1 MEEDIIRA
9 GFGEIKRKS
18 EVFGDDAGA
27 FRTGEG
33 WLVVTNDM
41 LVESTDVVASM
52 SQEDIGFRIVTM
64 NASDLAA
71 MGARPLY
78 FAFSIGLKEG
88 DERSARKLFRGIQQG
103 LEMYG
108 MSLISADT
116 NQSNELILDGIAVG
130 MAKSLML
137 RKNARP
143 GELVCVTGELG
154 KPLSALLIELK
165 GMEADEELRKKLYEK
180 FLRPVARVEEGVK
193 LANFSRCAID
203 ISDGLVKE
211 LSTLSRASGNGI
223 VVWEEKLPIS
233 EDVEEFCKINGLD
246 VYEIAMN
253 SGEEY
258 ELVFTIERDKL
269 SDLEVDF
276 AVIGKVVKGKG
287 VWLERDGKKERVR
300 DLSWRHFSE
309 RSYP

>member
-33 WLVVTNDM
+33 WLIVTNDM

-165 GMEADEELRKKLYEK
+165 GMEADEGLRRRLYEK

-193 LANFSRCAID
+193 LANLSRCAID

-211 LSTLSRASGNGI
+211 LKAIAEASSAGI
-223 VVWEEKLPIS
+223 VIREEELPIS
-233 EDVEEFCKINGLD
+233 DEVREFCRINELD
-246 VYEIAMN
+246 EHLIAMN

-258 ELVFTIERDKL
+258 ELIFTIDRDRI
-269 SDLEVDF
+269 SSLEIEF
-276 AVIGKVVKGKG
+276 TVIGEVVEEKG
-287 VWLERDGKKERVR
+287 VWIKRGEKTEHAKDF
-300 DLSWRHFSE
+300 SWRHFS
-309 RSYP
+309 RGLF

>member
-9 GFGEIKRKS
+9 GLSELKRKS

-27 FRTGEG
+27 FRAGDG
-33 WLVVTNDM
+33 WLVITNDM

-52 SQEDIGFRIVTM
+52 SPEDVGFRVVTM

-78 FAFSIGLKEG
+78 FAFSVGLKES
-88 DERSARKLFRGIQQG
+88 DERSARKLFRGIQRG

-130 MAKSLML
+130 MAESLML

-165 GMEADEELRKKLYEK
+165 GMKADEGLRKKLYEK

-193 LANFSRCAID
+193 LTDLSRCAID
-203 ISDGLVKE
+203 ISDGMVKE
-211 LSTLSRASGNGI
+211 LRAISEASGAGI
-223 VVWEEKLPIS
+223 VIWEGELPIS
-233 EDVEEFCKINGLD
+233 DEVREFCRINGLD
-246 VYEIAMN
+246 EHLIAMN

-258 ELVFTIERDKL
+258 ELIFTIDRDKI
-269 SDLEVDF
+269 SSLEIEF
-276 AVIGKVVKGKG
+276 TVVGEVVRGKG
-287 VWLERDGKKERVR
+287 VWIRRGEKTEQVR
-300 DLSWRHFSE
+300 DFSWRHFS
-309 RSYP
+309 RGLL

>member
-9 GFGEIKRKS
+9 GFREIKRKS

-27 FRTGEG
+27 FGIGDG

-52 SQEDIGFRIVTM
+52 SQEDIGLRVVTM

-78 FAFSIGLKEG
+78 FAFSVGLKES
-88 DERSARKLFRGIQQG
+88 DERSARKLFRGIQLG

-116 NQSNELILDGIAVG
+116 NQSDELIIDGIAVG

-143 GELVCVTGELG
+143 GELVCVTGDLG

-165 GMEADEELRKKLYEK
+165 GMEADEGLRKKLYEK
-180 FLRPVARVEEGVK
+180 FLRPVARIEEGIT
-193 LANFSRCAID
+193 LADFSRCAID
-203 ISDGLVKE
+203 ISDGMVKE
-211 LSTLSRASGNGI
+211 LKAISEASSAGI
-223 VVWEEKLPIS
+223 VIREEELPIS
-233 EDVEEFCKINGLD
+233 DEVREFCRINGLD
-246 VYEIAMN
+246 AYLIAMN

-258 ELVFTIERDKL
+258 ELIFTIDRDKI
-269 SDLEVDF
+269 SSLEIEF
-276 AVIGKVVKGKG
+276 TVIGEVVEEKG
-287 VWLERDGKKERVR
+287 VWIKKGGKTERAKDF
-300 DLSWRHFSE
+300 SWRHFSKE
-309 RSYP
+309 LF